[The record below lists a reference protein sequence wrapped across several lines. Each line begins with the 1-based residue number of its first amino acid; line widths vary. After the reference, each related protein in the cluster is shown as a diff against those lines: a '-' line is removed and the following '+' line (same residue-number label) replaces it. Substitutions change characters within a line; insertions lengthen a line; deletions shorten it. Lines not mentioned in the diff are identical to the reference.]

1 MEPEPGFTSAGSPD
15 TWAPIAFRELVDEAH
30 LTLYVLDAMQVPE
43 RARLRAILVRM
54 RDISK
59 DPRHAAHTKLKEMCA
74 LSAAFPSFVAGGQS
88 RAFEA
93 HANAML
99 PEFDLRQMSDA
110 TSAAW
115 RAVITRAPRESLAPL
130 RLAFNRGDVTD
141 AAFCAELGRVSA
153 SLGATPAMKI

>member
-1 MEPEPGFTSAGSPD
+1 MEPGFTSAGDPG
-15 TWAPIAFRELVDEAH
+15 TWTHVAFEAMVDAPL
-30 LTLYVLDAMQVPE
+30 LTLFVLGTMPAPE

-54 RDISK
+54 RNISR

-99 PEFDLRQMSDA
+99 PDFDLRQMSDA

-153 SLGATPAMKI
+153 SLGATPAMKN